1 MAEVPELSIPTE
13 KVCGII
19 SMARHFDAKDAV
31 TEPNPDS
38 NPSDDG
44 ERAILE
50 DHADD
55 PVRQEL
61 VTYIHDLDI
70 DEKVDLVTLMRLGR
84 GDADLEDWD
93 SLRAETAEDG
103 NPRAA
108 LDLLDVPLLSNY
120 LEEALSQ
127 LGESCED
134 IDADRL

>member
-1 MAEVPELSIPTE
+1 M
-13 KVCGII
+13 
-19 SMARHFDAKDAV
+19 
-31 TEPNPDS
+31 
-38 NPSDDG
+38 
-44 ERAILE
+44 
-50 DHADD
+50 
-55 PVRQEL
+55 
-61 VTYIHDLDI
+61 TYIHDLDI